1 MPLIKIIPVYDHK
14 FRGMCRL
21 PYTGHKN
28 GCPNFSKNSRCPPQ
42 APYLEDY
49 LDLSDDIW
57 AIYNIY
63 DLAAHVEKMKIK
75 HPKWSERQ
83 LYNCLYWQPSAR
95 KSLREEINRFWA
107 TEFILQESNN
117 YSVFGVP
124 LVYSKSSKAI
134 KEIVIAD
141 TPEAMGANITE
152 TMKAV
157 GIVLEWPPKTVA
169 YQVVLAG
176 YAKGK

>member
-1 MPLIKIIPVYDHK
+1 MPYIKVIPVYDHK

-21 PYTGHKN
+21 PYLGHKA

-49 LDLSDDIW
+49 LDLNSDVW
-57 AIYNIY
+57 AIFNRY
-63 DLAAHVEKMKIK
+63 DLATHVEKMKIK

-95 KSLREEINRFWA
+95 KSLREEIKGFSLLHPD
-107 TEFILQESNN
+107 TI
-117 YSVFGVP
+117 
-124 LVYSKSSKAI
+124 
-134 KEIVIAD
+134 IAG

-152 TMKAV
+152 TMKNV
-157 GIVLEWPPKTVA
+157 GIILEWPPKSVA

-176 YAKGK
+176 YSK